1 MHSGPI
7 KGSPRNG
14 CRRGARSDLPEGF
27 RAGPLVRG
35 RRLVGAPV
43 AASFVRRSSPR
54 LRRGPWLR
62 CGGAALWLRERSRR
76 RGAPTAPTRRWGG
89 GSPAPRAPPTAACA
103 CVRRRAGGSTARTG
117 SFGASRTRTRAR
129 GRGPTTSRSSP
140 PSGARGAG
148 VTVLQFAVNQGS
160 LSKHRLKED
169 EAKLPNGMERGG
181 GMLGYGKLGPV
192 PQHSGSILCRIRGVG
207 AAARTRAVR
216 GCYASQHGNR
226 DPPTPGRRP
235 RPATAAPTRKT
246 HRVLCAVCV
255 AGRFYLPDFL
265 ACPPGL
271 NLGRTQSRGA
281 VGDVALPPWAGGSP
295 AEFVRIH
302 RQVPP
307 AGSDGPGRGLGPEHI
322 SRHART
328 RDRQMPLHSIA
339 GFPQR
344 LLTGTAA
351 APTLAPRSWSNA
363 LLVPPAFTHFRLQDR
378 YRSEARAAQGRGR
391 EPGQALEGE
400 HVSAHLHHWIDLVF
414 GWKQV
419 PSIRRARVV
428 SNPQAL
434 DRSRFC
440 WWPGPREALQRG
452 PGSTSSSAGGRCS
465 VRRPD
470 RRSPSTR
477 RVGGV
482 SNLGNGPARQELDW
496 PRFGRC
502 PGLARP
508 GWAAGGWFC
517 A

>member
-1 MHSGPI
+1 MDKFILLH
-7 KGSPRNG
+7 
-14 CRRGARSDLPEGF
+14 
-27 RAGPLVRG
+27 
-35 RRLVGAPV
+35 
-43 AASFVRRSSPR
+43 FVYFDPH
-54 LRRGPWLR
+54 L
-62 CGGAALWLRERSRR
+62 GAA
-76 RGAPTAPTRRWGG
+76 
-89 GSPAPRAPPTAACA
+89 
-103 CVRRRAGGSTARTG
+103 
-117 SFGASRTRTRAR
+117 
-129 GRGPTTSRSSP
+129 
-140 PSGARGAG
+140 
-148 VTVLQFAVNQGS
+148 Q
-160 LSKHRLKED
+160 SK
-169 EAKLPNGMERGG
+169 
-181 GMLGYGKLGPV
+181 
-192 PQHSGSILCRIRGVG
+192 SILCRIRGVG

-302 RQVPP
+302 RQVQP
-307 AGSDGPGRGLGPEHI
+307 AGSDGLGRGLGPEHI
-322 SRHART
+322 SRHACT
-328 RDRQMPLHSIA
+328 RDRQMPLHSSA

-351 APTLAPRSWSNA
+351 APVLAPRSRCSFA
-363 LLVPPAFTHFRLQDR
+363 CGPSTGAPFPVERGARSPRVHAFRLQDR

-434 DRSRFC
+434 DRSRFG

-452 PGSTSSSAGGRCS
+452 PGSTSSSAGSRCS
-465 VRRPD
+465 LRPD
-470 RRSPSTR
+470 RRSLSNR
-477 RVGGV
+477 RVGACRTCKT
-482 SNLGNGPARQELDW
+482 GPRGKRSIGIDLAGALALDG
-496 PRFGRC
+496 P
-502 PGLARP
+502 L
-508 GWAAGGWFC
+508 AAGLFMM
-517 A
+517 